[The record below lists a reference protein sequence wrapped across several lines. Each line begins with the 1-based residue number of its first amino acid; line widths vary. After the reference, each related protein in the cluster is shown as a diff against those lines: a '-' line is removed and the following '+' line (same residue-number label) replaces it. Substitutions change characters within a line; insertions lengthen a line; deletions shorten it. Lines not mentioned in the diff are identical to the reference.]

1 MVSLRHPLPLS
12 SSRSCCCPGQES
24 GDTRGPVWD
33 RCGQKGRA
41 GTQGG
46 RNLYLFFSPFNLI
59 TFVFVL
65 SVYGDGGVYRRQLGG
80 VLGLE
85 LKSKLT
91 GALTIEWPVTQPP
104 LILIRGT
111 QRGSGNIRKRSMPL
125 SKLGVLDL
133 PGLAFCNNN
142 KNNSVGVCDTQ
153 GCVLPALKE
162 SHFALKSRGQRQPC
176 R

>member
-1 MVSLRHPLPLS
+1 VGQMWPEGEGRDTGWQEPLS
-12 SSRSCCCPGQES
+12 
-24 GDTRGPVWD
+24 
-33 RCGQKGRA
+33 
-41 GTQGG
+41 
-46 RNLYLFFSPFNLI
+46 FFSPFNLI

-65 SVYGDGGVYRRQLGG
+65 SVYGNGGVYRRQLGG

-91 GALTIEWPVTQPP
+91 WTLTIEWPVTQPP
-104 LILIRGT
+104 LILIPGT

-162 SHFALKSRGQRQPC
+162 SHFALKSRGRRQPC
-176 R
+176 SEFSR